1 MSLMAI
7 GPVAAQRSLAELAVI
22 GFSTTTCYLGYVVEP
37 SKLKELEIYA
47 KMSIPLVEK
56 IGGTYY
62 RYSYFGRML
71 DHN

>member
-37 SKLKELEIYA
+37 SKLKEFEIYA
-47 KMSIPLVEK
+47 KMWIPLVEK
-56 IGGTYY
+56 FGGMHYGY
-62 RYSYFGRML
+62 FYFG
-71 DHN
+71 